1 MEDIIKE
8 FRKLWGS
15 YDPNKSTKGLDYEIE
30 QFITQA
36 LTRQR
41 EEILKE
47 VKEIYPKLILHKSNI
62 FDKDWEEKELVKL
75 KDVINKLK
83 L

>member
-1 MEDIIKE
+1 MKPEEKKVFKKVFGAIEASKE
-8 FRKLWGS
+8 EVILQR
-15 YDPNKSTKGLDYEIE
+15 IE
-30 QFITQA
+30 QA

-41 EEILKE
+41 DEILKE

-83 L
+83 EL